1 MILKFIESSRKVRCA
16 HALCML
22 LLVSGPALGGAWSI
36 PVDDELACAEVRI
49 VQEIT
54 LSGTYSID
62 YDDEF
67 NGSEVWFVEDGAS
80 ASQLPDRSQRAGLIV
95 FSNQQ
100 DALRYLRL
108 PIAQPDGVCRVNG
121 RATIVISDLET
132 VCPGQEATDRAILKR
147 VVSAG
152 SPTQSPCD
160 AATR

>member
-1 MILKFIESSRKVRCA
+1 M
-16 HALCML
+16 
-22 LLVSGPALGGAWSI
+22 
-36 PVDDELACAEVRI
+36 
-49 VQEIT
+49 QEIT

-80 ASQLPDRSQRAGLIV
+80 ASQLPDRSRRAGLIV

-108 PIAQPDGVCRVNG
+108 PIAQPDGVCRLNG